1 MGVTGFSA
9 LLKHAAVPTPLTQ
22 FAGKRLAVDGNV
34 WLHRGTYSCALQLV
48 SGEATSGHIR
58 YCRKLA
64 ELLVSAN
71 CRVLVVFDGRPLPGG
86 RRGGRA
92 DAPTVARGWMHQAH
106 ALPRVL
112 FKLDRVNGLAMLVE
126 RTN

>member
-86 RRGGRA
+86 RRGGLAGCA
-92 DAPTVARGWMHQAH
+92 DGRSVWP
-106 ALPRVL
+106 
-112 FKLDRVNGLAMLVE
+112 
-126 RTN
+126 